1 MSPEYNY
8 KPLPDFLTIKKSK
21 IHGKGLFM
29 RKGCTAPLFEELGI
43 THHIVNDGVIRT
55 PLGGWLN
62 DGGVNAN
69 CTLMPAD
76 DKGKRVPFGSQTCYV
91 LIVNKYKVGGD
102 ELTLN
107 YSNWEW
113 ILDGSL
119 YPSRRHD
126 TDINNNHSAYDAK
139 SAVDM
144 FYSPY
149 RASAELPKVDVTNIN
164 MSQTDVFSTK
174 LVGTKGNSNT
184 NIVEE
189 YVGAPGGIEKVNLND
204 DIQNGKYSAS
214 DIVYLLTK

>member
-29 RKGCTAPLFEELGI
+29 RKGCTAPLLKEIGI
-43 THHIVNDGVIRT
+43 THHIVNGKIIRT

-76 DKGKRVPFGSQTCYV
+76 DNGKRVPFGSQTCYV

-119 YPSRRHD
+119 HPPLDNKYSE
-126 TDINNNHSAYDAK
+126 YDAQ
-139 SAVDM
+139 AAIDI

-149 RASAELPKVDVTNIN
+149 RITTCLPTINVKDINIGP
-164 MSQTDVFSTK
+164 DEVFSTK
-174 LVGTKGNSNT
+174 LVDSKT
-184 NIVEE
+184 NIVDE
-189 YVGAPGGIEKVNLND
+189 YIGAPGGIEKVSLNY
-204 DIQNGKYSAS
+204 DIQSGKYTAS
-214 DIVYLLTK
+214 DVVYLLTK

>member
-1 MSPEYNY
+1 MSPTYNY

-29 RKGCTAPLFEELGI
+29 RKGCTAPLLKEIGI
-43 THHIVNDGVIRT
+43 THHIADGKIIRT

-76 DKGKRVPFGSQTCYV
+76 DNGKRVPFGSQTCYV
-91 LIVNKYKVGGD
+91 LIVNKYEVGGD

-119 YPSRRHD
+119 HPQLD
-126 TDINNNHSAYDAK
+126 NKHSAYDAK
-139 SAVDM
+139 SAIDT

-149 RASAELPKVDVTNIN
+149 RITTNKTTSESRGFDMWKIN
-164 MSQTDVFSTK
+164 TFYTNP
-174 LVGTKGNSNT
+174 VGSKT
-184 NIVEE
+184 NIVDE
-189 YVGAPGGIEKVNLND
+189 YIGAPGGIEKVSLNY
-204 DIQNGKYSAS
+204 DIQNGKYTAS
-214 DIVYLLTK
+214 DVAYLLMK

>member
-1 MSPEYNY
+1 MSPTYNY

-29 RKGCTAPLFEELGI
+29 RKGCTALFLKEIGI
-43 THHIVNDGVIRT
+43 THHIVNGKIIRT

-76 DKGKRVPFGSQTCYV
+76 DNGKRVPFGSQTCYV
-91 LIVNKYKVGGD
+91 LVVNKYEVGGD

-119 YPSRRHD
+119 HPPLDNKY
-126 TDINNNHSAYDAK
+126 SAYDAQ
-139 SAVDM
+139 AAIDI

-149 RASAELPKVDVTNIN
+149 RVTTNKSTSESRGFDMWEIATFYTNPVD
-164 MSQTDVFSTK
+164 SK
-174 LVGTKGNSNT
+174 T
-184 NIVEE
+184 NIVDE
-189 YVGAPGGIEKVNLND
+189 YIGAPGGYEEGLRKEWDKAFIWCM
-204 DIQNGKYSAS
+204 
-214 DIVYLLTK
+214 